1 MRYPKHVS
9 ESVRRLNPSL
19 FPVGASGPVERK
31 RRAKSTLVKNAQ
43 GKQADSPRVL
53 VRCTI
58 IVCRNRVADS
68 DNAIAGGTKALRD
81 AIARWLFVDDADP
94 RIQWEYGQV
103 HTSGEEGCIVKLE
116 LL

>member
-1 MRYPKHVS
+1 
-9 ESVRRLNPSL
+9 
-19 FPVGASGPVERK
+19 
-31 RRAKSTLVKNAQ
+31 
-43 GKQADSPRVL
+43 
-53 VRCTI
+53 
-58 IVCRNRVADS
+58 VADS